1 MLSWLK
7 THPFAVEAF
16 FERSLV
22 LTFATPAAEIQA
34 LLPAPLVPDTFQDEW
49 GFLALALVQTRQL
62 RPKGWPAL
70 LGHDFCLVGYRAFVR
85 YHTPAGKRLRGLYIL
100 RSETDRRHMEL
111 LGNLFTHYRYATT
124 DIALLANESS
134 LTATSRQSDFQLRLA
149 LPGTSPPGTPEV
161 ALPAGSPFA
170 SWAEARRFA
179 GPLPFTFSVEA
190 AARRVVIIEGVRQHW
205 QPEPVAVEQA
215 HVGFLKQL
223 PLSKLVLANAFL
235 VRNVP
240 YHWKKGRVEAWIP

>member
-22 LTFATPAAEIQA
+22 LTFAAPVAEIQA
-34 LLPAPLVPDTFQDEW
+34 LLPAPLVPDTFRGEW
-49 GFLALALVQTRQL
+49 GFLAMALVQTRRL
-62 RPKGWPAL
+62 RPQGWPAL

-85 YHTPAGKRLRGLYIL
+85 YVTPAGKRLRGLYIL
-100 RSETDRRHMEL
+100 RSETDRRRMAL

-124 DIALLANESS
+124 DIALTDSPAGF
-134 LTATSRQSDFQLRLA
+134 TAASRQSDFEVRLA
-149 LPGTSPPGTPEV
+149 LPGTTPLGASEV
-161 ALPAGSPFA
+161 LLPVGSPFA

-215 HVGFLKQL
+215 HVGFLSQL
-223 PLSKLVLANAFL
+223 PLSQLVLANAFL
-235 VRNVP
+235 VREVP
-240 YHWKKGRVEAWIP
+240 YHWKKGRVDTWT

>member
-1 MLSWLK
+1 MLSSWLK

-22 LTFATPAAEIQA
+22 LTFAAPAAEIQA
-34 LLPAPLVPDTFQDEW
+34 LLPAPLVPDTFQEW
-49 GFLALALVQTRQL
+49 GFLALALVQTRHL
-62 RPKGWPAL
+62 RPQGWPAF

-85 YHTPAGKRLRGLYIL
+85 YVNPAGRRLRGLYIL
-100 RSETDRRHMEL
+100 RSETDRKRMEL
-111 LGNLFTHYRYATT
+111 LGNLFTHYRYVTT
-124 DIALLANESS
+124 DITLADQADGGFA
-134 LTATSRQSDFQLRLA
+134 ATSRQSDFHIKLA
-149 LPGTSPPGTPEV
+149 PPGPAV

-215 HVGFLKQL
+215 HVGFLQHL
-223 PLSKLVLANAFL
+223 PLSHLTLANAFVL
-235 VRNVP
+235 RDVP
-240 YHWKKGRVEAWIP
+240 YHWKKGRTDAWLP

>member
-1 MLSWLK
+1 MLSSWLK

-16 FERSLV
+16 FDRSLV
-22 LTFATPAAEIQA
+22 LTFAAPAAEIQA
-34 LLPAPLVPDTFQDEW
+34 LLPAPLVPDTFQNEW
-49 GFLALALVQTRQL
+49 GFVAVALVQTRQL
-62 RPKGWPAL
+62 RPKGWPAF

-85 YHTPAGKRLRGLYIL
+85 YVTPAGKRLRGLYIL

-111 LGNLFTHYRYATT
+111 LGNVFTHYRYATT
-124 DIALLANESS
+124 DIALTDDARGLLA
-134 LTATSRQSDFQLRLA
+134 ASRQSDFHIQVA
-149 LPGTSPPGTPEV
+149 PAGPEV
-161 ALPAGSPFA
+161 ALPTGSPFA

-190 AARRVVIIEGVRQHW
+190 AAGRIVIIEGVRQHW
-205 QPEPVAVEQA
+205 QPEPVAIEQA
-215 HVGFLKQL
+215 HVGFLSHL

-240 YHWKKGRVEAWIP
+240 YYWKKGRTERWTP

>member
-22 LTFATPAAEIQA
+22 LTFAAPAAEIQA
-34 LLPAPLVPDTFQDEW
+34 LLPAPLRPDTWQDKW
-49 GFLALALVQTRQL
+49 GFLAVALVQTRHL

-70 LGHDFCLVGYRAFVR
+70 LGQDFCLVGYRAFVR
-85 YHTPAGKRLRGLYIL
+85 YTTPAGKRLRGLYIL
-100 RSETDRRHMEL
+100 RSETDRRRMAL
-111 LGNLFTHYRYATT
+111 LGNVFTHYGYVTT
-124 DIALLANESS
+124 DINLTDTSGGLL
-134 LTATSRQSDFQLRLA
+134 ATSRQGDFRIQTA
-149 LPGTSPPGTPEV
+149 APGPET

-190 AARRVVIIEGVRQHW
+190 AARRVVIIEGVREHW
-205 QPEPVAVEQA
+205 QPAPVAVEQA
-215 HVGFLKQL
+215 HVGFLQHL
-223 PLSKLVLANAFL
+223 PLSQLVLANAFL
-235 VRNVP
+235 LRDVP
-240 YHWKKGRVEAWIP
+240 YWWKKGRTELWNP

>member
-16 FERSLV
+16 FDRSLV
-22 LTFATPAAEIQA
+22 LTYAAPAADIQA
-34 LLPAPLVPDTFQDEW
+34 LLPAPLVPDTWQDKW
-49 GFLALALVQTRQL
+49 GFVAVALVQTRQL

-85 YHTPAGKRLRGLYIL
+85 YVTPAGKRLRGLYIL

-124 DIALLANESS
+124 DITLTDNASGLL
-134 LTATSRQSDFQLRLA
+134 ATSRQSDFHIKTA
-149 LPGTSPPGTPEV
+149 PASPEV
-161 ALPAGSPFA
+161 VLPAGSPFA

-190 AARRVVIIEGVRQHW
+190 AAKRVVIIEGVRQHW
-205 QPEPVAVEQA
+205 QPEPVAIEQA
-215 HVGFLKQL
+215 HVGFVGQL
-223 PLSKLVLANAFL
+223 PLSSLVLANAFL

-240 YHWKKGRVEAWIP
+240 YHWKKGRTEQWTP

>member
-16 FERSLV
+16 FDRSLV
-22 LTFATPAAEIQA
+22 LTYAAPAAEIQA
-34 LLPAPLVPDTFQDEW
+34 LLPAPLVPDTWQDKW
-49 GFLALALVQTRQL
+49 GFVAVALVQTRQL
-62 RPKGWPAL
+62 RPKGWPAF

-85 YHTPAGKRLRGLYIL
+85 YVTPAGKRLRGLYIL

-124 DIALLANESS
+124 DITLADNASGLLAI
-134 LTATSRQSDFQLRLA
+134 SRQSDFCIKVA
-149 LPGTSPPGTPEV
+149 PASPEV
-161 ALPAGSPFA
+161 TLPAGSPFA
-170 SWAEARRFA
+170 SWTEARRFA

-190 AARRVVIIEGVRQHW
+190 AARRVIIIEGVRQHW
-205 QPEPVAVEQA
+205 QPEPVAIEQA
-215 HVGFLKQL
+215 HVGFLNQL
-223 PLSKLVLANAFL
+223 PLSSLVLANAFL

-240 YHWKKGRVEAWIP
+240 YHWKKGRAEQWTL

>member
-22 LTFATPAAEIQA
+22 LTFAAPAAEIQA
-34 LLPAPLVPDTFQDEW
+34 LLPAPLVPDTWQDKW
-49 GFLALALVQTRQL
+49 GFVAVALVQTRQL
-62 RPKGWPAL
+62 RPKGWPAM

-124 DIALLANESS
+124 DISLTDDASGLLA
-134 LTATSRQSDFQLRLA
+134 ASRQSDFRIKVA
-149 LPGTSPPGTPEV
+149 PASSEV

-205 QPEPVAVEQA
+205 QPEPVAIEQA
-215 HVGFLKQL
+215 HVGFLAQL
-223 PLSKLVLANAFL
+223 PLSNLVLANAFL

-240 YHWKKGRVEAWIP
+240 YHWKKGRAEQWMP